1 VVPRGPSD
9 EKEVAFSLFSR
20 GTRLR
25 DRGRVCRAGADR
37 TQEPTPPPS
46 DLQAPNQPV
55 PVTMTCGEFKALLK
69 DDKRTSGTAILW
81 LDGYYS
87 GRSGLTELPA
97 GWLRTVSQGI
107 GGSCA
112 ISVNER
118 RTVLDVIGQLHRE
131 YGGPK
136 LRGALALVV
145 YRS

>member
-1 VVPRGPSD
+1 MR
-9 EKEVAFSLFSR
+9 R
-20 GTRLR
+20 RLR
-25 DRGRVCRAGADR
+25 AVCFPAALVCGIAGGCAAQAPTA

-46 DLQAPNQPV
+46 DLEAPNQPV

-107 GGSCA
+107 GGTCA

-131 YGGPK
+131 YGG
-136 LRGALALVV
+136 RN
-145 YRS
+145 